1 MPPRTSAAFVLL
13 LMFAAG
19 APSASTLRA
28 QQVPG
33 PELVSR
39 NQVALE
45 VGIISVGLSYARRV
59 GGGPLSIGAGLWGA
73 WEPAHTFDRTVWEP
87 VGFVV
92 FARYSRP
99 PWLQVD
105 LGPGLLTYVWAD
117 DCSECSGTFVGV
129 RFAARLGYRF
139 VFLGPEVW
147 VGSASDRPNGAEFGA
162 MVGAQLR
169 FVVGWGR

>member
-1 MPPRTSAAFVLL
+1 
-13 LMFAAG
+13 
-19 APSASTLRA
+19 
-28 QQVPG
+28 
-33 PELVSR
+33 VSR

-45 VGIISVGLSYARRV
+45 VGIISVGVSYARRV
-59 GGGPLSIGAGLWGA
+59 GAGPLSIGAGLWGA
-73 WEPAHTFDRTVWEP
+73 GAPANTFDRNVWDP
-87 VGFVV
+87 VGIVV

-105 LGPGLLTYVWAD
+105 LGPGLLTYVWTD
-117 DCSECSGTFVGV
+117 DCSECSGTFVGL